1 MAVEYISY
9 IQTENLIKNW
19 NTLLG
24 VKESLALDIRSLGIE
39 PNQEEI
45 DDYIYTSVV
54 GNKIMSDSP
63 PSGRISDT
71 TGNTSASYQQIIK
84 RDYCN
89 ALECLKKEK
98 LHIEIVNDKLNIG
111 FKRLNPL
118 QQQILNMFYLE
129 NKTWTEVVEE
139 LKKDKYFISKQQAQ
153 RTRRESMY
161 EIQRISKITVDM
173 YAYVMNL
180 VEVE

>member
-71 TGNTSASYQQIIK
+71 TGNTSGSYQQAIK

-89 ALECLKKEK
+89 TLECLKKEK

-118 QQQILNMFYLE
+118 QQQILNLFYLE
-129 NKTWTEVVEE
+129 KKTWTEVLEE
-139 LKKDKYFISKQQAQ
+139 LKKDKHFISKHQAQ
-153 RTRRESMY
+153 TNRRNSVQK
-161 EIQRISKITVDM
+161 IQQISKITVDM
-173 YAYVMNL
+173 YAYVMKL